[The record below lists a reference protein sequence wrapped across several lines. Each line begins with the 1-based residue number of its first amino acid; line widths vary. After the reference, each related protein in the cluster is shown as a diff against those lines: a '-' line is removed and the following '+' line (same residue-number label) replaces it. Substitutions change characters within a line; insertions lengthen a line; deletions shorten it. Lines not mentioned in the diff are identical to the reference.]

1 VHQLSQTPDHRGAHR
16 SHPRA
21 RRAKIAAFLLL
32 PVLVFGACGTDK
44 PAPEAAPDTTPV
56 PTTQVATGC
65 SPELAQYPH
74 HTVYAKQPGELAVY
88 ANPGDP
94 VPSQTFSDP
103 RKTDSDPP
111 LDVPL
116 VFLVQDEPTADDCKW
131 INVLLPVR
139 PNGSTGWVK
148 RDDVKVEG
156 HVFKID
162 VYLDE
167 FNLKAYKGE
176 EVILD
181 APIGVAQENRPTP
194 GGLYYTTE
202 LLKSAD
208 PAYGPWAFGL
218 SGFSE
223 TLTSFNG
230 GQGQLGLHGTNQPE
244 KIGTRV
250 SSGCIR
256 LKNEDIEKLVSE
268 VENSPQGI
276 PVQVY
281 A

>member
-1 VHQLSQTPDHRGAHR
+1 VHPATRAPDKRGRRA
-16 SHPRA
+16 A
-21 RRAKIAAFLLL
+21 RRAKFAAAALL
-32 PVLVFGACGTDK
+32 PLLVLGACGTEK
-44 PAPEAAPDTTPV
+44 PTPEATPDPKTSSSD
-56 PTTQVATGC
+56 PTSNSC
-65 SPELAQYPH
+65 NPSLDKYPH
-74 HTVYAKQPGELAVY
+74 HVVFAKQPGALAVY

-94 VPSQTFSDP
+94 VPTQTFTDP

-116 VFLVQDEPTADDCKW
+116 VFLVQDEPTTDCKW
-131 INVLLPVR
+131 INVLLPIR

-148 RDDVKVEG
+148 RDDVREEG

-162 VYLDE
+162 VYLNE
-167 FNLKAYKGE
+167 FNLKAYKGDE
-176 EVILD
+176 LMLD
-181 APIGVAQENRPTP
+181 VPIGVAQENRPTP

-202 LLKSAD
+202 LLKSSD
-208 PAYGPWAFGL
+208 PVYGPWAFGL

-223 TLTSFNG
+223 VLTTFNN
-230 GQGQLGLHGTNQPE
+230 GQGQLGLHGTNQPD

-256 LKNEDIEKLVSE
+256 LKNEDIEKLVDE
-268 VENSPQGI
+268 VQDMPQGI

-281 A
+281 E